1 MAESFQ
7 RNVSMISL
15 ELPEDPKLLQAIGRV
30 AVAHG
35 QLEHILRMTIKVLSG
50 LSVQE
55 ALDATSTMRVY
66 DLRKKIKKLFE
77 QKSHDEVAKTK
88 LDALLNK
95 AEQLSKKRNRLIHR
109 PWAKDAHGKWVVKE
123 EDHDWGPPPSA
134 EELNQLAEGIWKN
147 MIELNTAR
155 RKGFIKE
162 VLSQK

>member
-1 MAESFQ
+1 MAESFR
-7 RNVSMISL
+7 RNVSMILL

-35 QLEHILRMTIKVLSG
+35 QLEYILRMTIKVLSG

-55 ALDATSTMRVY
+55 ALDATSKKGVY

-77 QKSHDEVAKTK
+77 QKSANEVAKTK
-88 LDALLNK
+88 LDALLGK
-95 AEQLSKKRNRLIHR
+95 AERLSNKRNRLIHR

-123 EDHDWGPPPSA
+123 EDHVWGPPPSA
-134 EELNQLAEGIWKN
+134 EELNQLAEGIWK
-147 MIELNTAR
+147 IVIDLNTAR
-155 RKGFIKE
+155 LKGFIEK

>member
-15 ELPEDPKLLQAIGRV
+15 ELPKYPKLLQAIGRV
-30 AVAHG
+30 ALAHG
-35 QLEHILRMTIKVLSG
+35 QLEHILRMTIKALSG
-50 LSVQE
+50 LSVQK

-77 QKSHDEVAKTK
+77 QKSHDEVAKTE

-95 AEQLSKKRNRLIHR
+95 AEQFSKKRNKLIHR

-123 EDHDWGPPPSA
+123 EDHVWGPPPTA
-134 EELNQLAEGIWKN
+134 EELNQLAEDIWKI
-147 MIELNTAR
+147 MVELNTAR
-155 RKGFIKE
+155 LKDFLKDA
-162 VLSQK
+162 LSQK